1 LFLFEATKRIA
12 RTFSEV
18 KGKKLGQV
26 TAVNGGSLMIHG
38 QGGFI
43 EVHRVRWDGGR
54 KIAAA
59 EAGIEAGTI
68 LGL

>member
-1 LFLFEATKRIA
+1 
-12 RTFSEV
+12 V

-26 TAVNGGSLMIHG
+26 TAANGGSLLIHG

-59 EAGIEAGTI
+59 EAGLEIGTI
-68 LGL
+68 LGG